1 MRLIYVRSN
10 FTHLMII
17 IALAYTFVSSRFTN
31 AQTVREVLE
40 GVYAARESELTSYYA
55 EFNYEGRLLGNPKD
69 FRARRVYHEGAFKSI
84 SKRDANKVWYAGY
97 RDGEIVS
104 SFTSNDDHAFLYGGQ
119 LGSILYQ
126 GIPGP
131 DEVTGLYRYVDP
143 RALGLGPTVHLVSTE
158 YVRIGLG
165 LHPEA
170 PFYDQIKEDTLDDV
184 PVWILNGKLQ
194 EVSHECVIDRRNFR
208 LISRTVKEQ
217 AGDISNYQLSYS
229 DRFATQTIPSK
240 VILQTI
246 LDGNVIFQGTWEM
259 TEFDPNPKFT
269 EDDFGMASLG
279 MPAGTEFFDEAS
291 KTIKTWS
298 GTAVLSP
305 NLATNPRVSR
315 DVIAKKAAEEAAKD
329 SASKAYVLY
338 GLAILGVLC
347 AGLIIAR
354 QIGPRSEKK
363 K

>member
-55 EFNYEGRLLGNPKD
+55 EFNYEGRFLGNQKD
-69 FRARRVYHEGAFKSI
+69 SLYEGLFLEETFKSV
-84 SKRDANKVWYAGY
+84 SKRDANEEWYAGY
-97 RDGEIVS
+97 KDGETIS
-104 SFTSNDDHAFLYGGQ
+104 AFTISDDHAFLYAGQ
-119 LGSILYQ
+119 FGSILYQ

-131 DEVTGLYRYVDP
+131 GEPLGVIRFVDP
-143 RALGLGPTVHLVSTE
+143 RALGLCATAYRVSSE
-158 YVRIGLG
+158 YVRIELG
-165 LHPEA
+165 LSPELA
-170 PFYDQIKEDTLDDV
+170 YYDQINEDTLDDV
-184 PVWILNGKLQ
+184 PVWILTGKPR
-194 EVSHECVIDRRNFR
+194 EVAHECVIDRRNFR
-208 LISRTVKEQ
+208 LIRRTTKRQE
-217 AGDISNYQLSYS
+217 GNINNYQLSYS

-240 VILQTI
+240 VVLQES
-246 LDGNVIFQGTWEM
+246 LDGNVIFEGTWEM

-305 NLATNPRVSR
+305 NLATNPRPIR
-315 DVIAKKAAEEAAKD
+315 E
-329 SASKAYVLY
+329 
-338 GLAILGVLC
+338 
-347 AGLIIAR
+347 
-354 QIGPRSEKK
+354 
-363 K
+363 